1 MKQLTYVFLAL
12 LMISVIGCRRNRAER
27 LYERFQ
33 EDSGKIEFIIP
44 PEDTVVIEESVD
56 PADWDEDEG
65 LMTIPDIPHERS
77 VNMGANNYELEKVM
91 SGGGD

>member
-12 LMISVIGCRRNRAER
+12 LIISVIGCRRNRAER

-65 LMTIPDIPHERS
+65 LMTIPDIPQERS
-77 VNMGANNYELEKVM
+77 VNMGANDYELEKVM

>member
-65 LMTIPDIPHERS
+65 LMTIPDIPQERS
-77 VNMGANNYELEKVM
+77 VNMGANDYELEKVM

>member
-1 MKQLTYVFLAL
+1 MKQLCYVFLAL

-44 PEDTVVIEESVD
+44 PEDTVVLEDEDMD
-56 PADWDEDEG
+56 PAKWDEEEG
-65 LMTIPDIPHERS
+65 LMAIPDIPQERR
-77 VNMGANNYELEKVM
+77 VNMSANDYELEKM
-91 SGGGD
+91 MKGK